1 MISFLALSTLCCVVD
16 ELNKGRQNPVL
27 FCFCFFLFVFFWL
40 SFVRFPS
47 NKEHNSHNSRQRN
60 HTVKCIK
67 YQGQNKDRGS
77 CCYAKCQVLF
87 VICRISSLLT
97 SAGRNLIVIYR
108 DLHNYWFFFFLYV
121 LTGSRIKGGV
131 AKKQQNLHI
140 SVNPQ
145 NSSLNKQQTFNV
157 CSMVFICTLFFFQ
170 QQHQM
175 ELHKGN

>member
-1 MISFLALSTLCCVVD
+1 MNSTRDV
-16 ELNKGRQNPVL
+16 KTL
-27 FCFCFFLFVFFWL
+27 FCFFVFFWL
-40 SFVRFPS
+40 SFVHFPS

-67 YQGQNKDRGS
+67 YQGQNKDRES
-77 CCYAKCQVLF
+77 CCYAKCQLLF

-108 DLHNYWFFFFLYV
+108 DLHNYWFFLYV

-145 NSSLNKQQTFNV
+145 NSTLNKQQTWCLQYDFHLY
-157 CSMVFICTLFFFQ
+157 FLFFPTATSNGTSQ
-170 QQHQM
+170 R
-175 ELHKGN
+175 

>member
-1 MISFLALSTLCCVVD
+1 MNSTRDV
-16 ELNKGRQNPVL
+16 KTL
-27 FCFCFFLFVFFWL
+27 FFFFLFWL
-40 SFVRFPS
+40 SFVHFPS

-67 YQGQNKDRGS
+67 YQGQNKVKERGS
-77 CCYAKCQVLF
+77 CCYAKCQLLF

-97 SAGRNLIVIYR
+97 SVGRNLISIYR
-108 DLHNYWFFFFLYV
+108 DLHNYWYFFLCV

-131 AKKQQNLHI
+131 AKKQQQNLHI

-157 CSMVFICTLFFFQ
+157 CSMVFICTFFFFPQ